1 MRGIITFIVGLY
13 VTVALVVAGAGV
25 WHFTMDKPQATAC
38 TPAPLETGATDDGLA
53 GGPNWMGYVAYRAAA
68 WPKAYW
74 DEKDKADD
82 IVDWLMIGFDPF
94 GGKC

>member
-1 MRGIITFIVGLY
+1 MRNIIGLIVGFYL
-13 VTVALVVAGAGV
+13 TVALVVFVCGA
-25 WHFTMDKPQATAC
+25 WSFSTDARWKAC
-38 TPAPLETGATDDGLA
+38 A
-53 GGPNWMGYVAYRAAA
+53 GGGPDWIGWASYRAIA

-94 GGKC
+94 GGRC